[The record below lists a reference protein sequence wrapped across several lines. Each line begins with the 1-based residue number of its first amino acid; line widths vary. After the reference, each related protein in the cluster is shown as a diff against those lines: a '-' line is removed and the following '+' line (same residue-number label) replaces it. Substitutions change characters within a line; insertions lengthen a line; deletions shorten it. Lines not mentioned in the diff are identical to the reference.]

1 MEVVALINGGVITI
15 ADLQDFSVELK
26 ESVDFLLH
34 R

>member
-1 MEVVALINGGVITI
+1 MEVVSLFNGGVITI
-15 ADLQDFSVELK
+15 GDLQDFIDELK